1 MKKCG
6 GLYHVVS
13 MRIKIILIIFLGRMA
28 YSTDRADNV
37 TVGSDSRHIF
47 NR

>member
-13 MRIKIILIIFLGRMA
+13 MRIKIILIIFLRQMTFSNYHTYGITGFVM
-28 YSTDRADNV
+28 
-37 TVGSDSRHIF
+37 I
-47 NR
+47 